1 MAAVAL
7 VVAFLALAIASLG
20 VLVVLTWRSDVGRI
34 RDLAERLDVETRLE
48 YLTTQTLGGGDRRP
62 GSSVALTPREPAA
75 RVHAEPEQCERLA
88 ASPSR

>member
-48 YLTTQTLGGGDRRP
+48 YLTTQTLGTMRDIARRHIRSDDLP
-62 GSSVALTPREPAA
+62 
-75 RVHAEPEQCERLA
+75 
-88 ASPSR
+88 